1 MATYGE
7 ICYACLDLLKLRS
20 DDAYYNEDHVLFLA
34 SNIRNY
40 LLERK
45 YGKSR
50 NKPFQPVSD
59 ENKQRI
65 CIYLEQTDEIPGL
78 CGPQWLRST
87 VKIPDTL
94 LDEPKVSVANDL
106 LHSMIQFIPAE
117 RMPYVGYNKWLHN
130 IIYASKSEDGYLYM
144 KSNNPQYIHLQKV
157 IIDGVFSDVQAAAA
171 LSCDGDGNTVNCDL
185 LDKDFPLE
193 KALVTYCV
201 EMVVQELIGSKFA
214 PEDKQ
219 NNARDDFGEVAD
231 TSGKTVRPVERAE
244 RSQQPEEEQ
253 Q

>member
-7 ICYACLDLLKLRS
+7 IAYMVLDLLKERS

-45 YGKSR
+45 YSKSR
-50 NKPFQPVSD
+50 NKSFQAVSD

-65 CIYLEQTDEIPGL
+65 CLNLEQVEEIPGL

-94 LDEPKVSVANDL
+94 LDEPKVSVVNDL
-106 LHSMIQFIPAE
+106 LHSMIQFVPPE
-117 RMPYVGYNKWLHN
+117 RMPYIGYNKWLHN

-144 KSNNPQYIHLQKV
+144 KSNNPQYIHLQK
-157 IIDGVFSDVQAAAA
+157 IILDGVFSDAKEAAA
-171 LSCDGDGNTVNCDL
+171 LSCDGNGNAVNCDL
-185 LDKDFPLE
+185 VDMNFPLE
-193 KALVTYCV
+193 TALVPSCV
-201 EMVVQELIGSKFA
+201 EMVVQELIGSRYA

-219 NNARDDFGEVAD
+219 NNARDDFGNIAD
-231 TSGKTVRPVERAE
+231 TSNRTGQPVERQE
-244 RSQQPEEEQ
+244 RTRQPEQEEQ
-253 Q
+253 